1 MEIIMIKILALA
13 CALIAG
19 ILGYFVFKYGKLIDR
34 LYEENS
40 AILHNIAKLEEG
52 KIYNETYQRAT
63 MLLVQGLYN
72 NYSKGGSLRKS
83 DIEFIQK
90 FLDGRSD
97 YKLKLNI
104 KN

>member
-13 CALIAG
+13 CALMAG
-19 ILGYFVFKYGKLIDR
+19 ILGYFVHKYGKIIDR
-34 LYEENS
+34 LYEENL
-40 AILHNIAKLEEG
+40 AILHSIVKLEED
-52 KIYNETYQRAT
+52 KVYDENYQRAT

-72 NYSKGGSLRKS
+72 NYAKGGSLRKS

-90 FLDGRSD
+90 FLDGQVD

-104 KN
+104 KS

>member
-13 CALIAG
+13 CALMAG
-19 ILGYFVFKYGKLIDR
+19 ILSYFVFKYGKIIDR

-40 AILHNIAKLEEG
+40 AILHSIVKLEEDN
-52 KIYNETYQRAT
+52 IYDGNFQKCT

-72 NYSKGGSLRKS
+72 NYAKGGSLRKS